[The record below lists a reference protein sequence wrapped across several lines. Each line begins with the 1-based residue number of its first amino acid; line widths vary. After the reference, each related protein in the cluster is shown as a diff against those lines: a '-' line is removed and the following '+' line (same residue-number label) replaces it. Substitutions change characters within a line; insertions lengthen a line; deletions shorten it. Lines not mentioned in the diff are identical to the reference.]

1 RAGGRAGGAG
11 RVHLRPLRLPGQG
24 GAVHAVHGGPDVPVR
39 GRDPAHLRDAVHAQP
54 AGQPDGGDPGAGRVR
69 PATDDHHPAPVLPER
84 PRRDRGGGHDRR
96 LLTVRLLLAD
106 PAADGPPGDRH
117 RVGAG
122 DRGKLEQ
129 LHAPAGRLQ
138 RRAELD
144 PPARRTAVPGPVQ
157 LRHRADPR
165 LPRAGHAAR
174 TGVLRSC
181 GTPPDRWPHS
191 GSDERVTMLHVS
203 GAELRTSDDRPV
215 RLRGVGL
222 GGWMNMENFITGYP
236 ANEASMRAA
245 VRQVLGE
252 ERAELF
258 FDRLLSSF
266 FTEQDA
272 ALLARLGMN
281 CVRIP
286 VNYRHFESD
295 DRPFEITEYGFG
307 HLDRVIGLLGS
318 HGIYSVIDLHALPGS
333 QNQHWHSD
341 NPTHVASFWQHRHF
355 QDRVV
360 HLWEAIADHYRDN
373 PWVAGYNPINEP
385 GDPSGKVVGPFYDR
399 LVKAVR
405 AADPR
410 HVLFLDGNTYSTD
423 FSIFR
428 EVYENTVFVCHDY
441 ALAGF
446 AHGGGYPGYTQGRW
460 CDRDE
465 LERTFEERSRF
476 QRETGTP
483 LWVGEFGPVYTG
495 DPELDR
501 ERYQIL
507 RDQLEIYDGHQA
519 GWSLWTYKDV

>member
-1 RAGGRAGGAG
+1 
-11 RVHLRPLRLPGQG
+11 
-24 GAVHAVHGGPDVPVR
+24 
-39 GRDPAHLRDAVHAQP
+39 
-54 AGQPDGGDPGAGRVR
+54 
-69 PATDDHHPAPVLPER
+69 
-84 PRRDRGGGHDRR
+84 
-96 LLTVRLLLAD
+96 
-106 PAADGPPGDRH
+106 
-117 RVGAG
+117 
-122 DRGKLEQ
+122 
-129 LHAPAGRLQ
+129 
-138 RRAELD
+138 
-144 PPARRTAVPGPVQ
+144 
-157 LRHRADPR
+157 
-165 LPRAGHAAR
+165 
-174 TGVLRSC
+174 
-181 GTPPDRWPHS
+181 
-191 GSDERVTMLHVS
+191 MLHVS
-203 GAELRTSDDRPV
+203 GAQLRTADDQPV

-236 ANEASMRAA
+236 ANESSMRAA

-252 ERAELF
+252 ERAALF

-286 VNYRHFESD
+286 INYRHFESD
-295 DRPFEITEYGFG
+295 DRPFEIIERGFH
-307 HLDRVIGLLGS
+307 HLDRVVGLLGE
-318 HGIYSVIDLHALPGS
+318 HGIYSVIDLHAVPGS

-341 NPTHVASFWQHRHF
+341 NPTHVAAFWQHRHF

-423 FSIFR
+423 MSIFR

-446 AHGGGYPGYTQGRW
+446 AHGGGYPGYTLGRW
-460 CDRDE
+460 CDRQE
-465 LERTFEERSRF
+465 LEKTFEERSTF

-495 DPELDR
+495 DPEQDR

-507 RDQLEIYDGHQA
+507 RDQLEIYDAHGA
-519 GWSLWTYKDV
+519 GWSLWTYKDVGLQGLVCAGGPYMERFGPFIEKKRRLGADRWGSTMREQAEVLAPLHELVETEFPGWDPYPWGARYQTDDLVRHILFAQALLPEYAELFRGLGDDELIALADSFALESCRRREPLLELLADNLGGSASA

>member
-1 RAGGRAGGAG
+1 M
-11 RVHLRPLRLPGQG
+11 
-24 GAVHAVHGGPDVPVR
+24 
-39 GRDPAHLRDAVHAQP
+39 
-54 AGQPDGGDPGAGRVR
+54 
-69 PATDDHHPAPVLPER
+69 
-84 PRRDRGGGHDRR
+84 
-96 LLTVRLLLAD
+96 
-106 PAADGPPGDRH
+106 
-117 RVGAG
+117 
-122 DRGKLEQ
+122 
-129 LHAPAGRLQ
+129 
-138 RRAELD
+138 
-144 PPARRTAVPGPVQ
+144 
-157 LRHRADPR
+157 
-165 LPRAGHAAR
+165 
-174 TGVLRSC
+174 
-181 GTPPDRWPHS
+181 
-191 GSDERVTMLHVS
+191 TMLHVS

-307 HLDRVIGLLGS
+307 HLDRVIGLLGA

-519 GWSLWTYKDV
+519 GWSLWTYKDVGLQGLVCADGPYLERFGPFIEKKKRLGADRWGSTMQESAEELAPLHELMETEFPGWEPYPWGARYQVDDLIRHILIAQALLPEYAELFRGLDDSELLALADSFALENCRRREPLLDLLAANLGGSASA

>member
-1 RAGGRAGGAG
+1 
-11 RVHLRPLRLPGQG
+11 
-24 GAVHAVHGGPDVPVR
+24 
-39 GRDPAHLRDAVHAQP
+39 
-54 AGQPDGGDPGAGRVR
+54 
-69 PATDDHHPAPVLPER
+69 
-84 PRRDRGGGHDRR
+84 
-96 LLTVRLLLAD
+96 
-106 PAADGPPGDRH
+106 
-117 RVGAG
+117 
-122 DRGKLEQ
+122 
-129 LHAPAGRLQ
+129 
-138 RRAELD
+138 
-144 PPARRTAVPGPVQ
+144 
-157 LRHRADPR
+157 
-165 LPRAGHAAR
+165 
-174 TGVLRSC
+174 
-181 GTPPDRWPHS
+181 
-191 GSDERVTMLHVS
+191 MLHVS
-203 GAELRTSDDRPV
+203 GARLRTADDRPV

-252 ERAELF
+252 ERAALF
-258 FDRLLSSF
+258 FERLLTSF
-266 FTEQDA
+266 FTERDA
-272 ALLARLGMN
+272 ALLAGLGMN

-286 VNYRHFESD
+286 ISYRHFEAD
-295 DRPFEITEYGFG
+295 DRPFEIIEYGFH
-307 HLDRVIGLLGS
+307 HLDRVIDLLGA

-341 NPTHVASFWQHRHF
+341 NPTHVAAFWQHRHF
-355 QDRVV
+355 QDRAV

-373 PWVAGYNPINEP
+373 PWVAGYNPVNEP
-385 GDPSGKVVGPFYDR
+385 GDPTGKVIGPFYDR

-460 CDRDE
+460 CDKDE
-465 LERTFEERSRF
+465 LERTFEQRSRF

-495 DPELDR
+495 DPERDG

-507 RDQLEIYDGHQA
+507 RDQLEIYDRHEA
-519 GWSLWTYKDV
+519 GWSLWTYKDVGLQGLVCAGGPYLERFGPFIDKKRRLGADRWGSTMEEGAEALAPLHALVETEFPAWDPYPWGARYQTDDLVRHILIAQALLPEYAELFRGLDDTELIALADSFALENCRRREPLLDLLGAALDGAASP